1 MTSKETGATSKMQ
14 VYVPA
19 DTVPAKM
26 PFFDAGGTTYH
37 THTCPEGDG
46 HSWMCNSP
54 YCQVLRA
61 NCPDHNGEEPIT
73 LGREPW
79 KR

>member
-1 MTSKETGATSKMQ
+1 MSSKEIVGTSKLQLYTPPQQVPDKML
-14 VYVPA
+14 
-19 DTVPAKM
+19 
-26 PFFDAGGTTYH
+26 FFDAGGSTYH
-37 THTCPEGDG
+37 THTCPEGN
-46 HSWMCNSP
+46 HQWMCNSP

-61 NCPDHNGEEPIT
+61 NCLDHNGEEPIT